1 MAENLNR
8 HFQRDINDHKMCEN
22 MINEISREMQIKP
35 EISQL
40 LERLLVKRQTVT
52 SVGEDME
59 KRKPLYNVGTKTFV

>member
-1 MAENLNR
+1 
-8 HFQRDINDHKMCEN
+8 MCEN
-22 MINEISREMQIKP
+22 MTNEISREMQIKP